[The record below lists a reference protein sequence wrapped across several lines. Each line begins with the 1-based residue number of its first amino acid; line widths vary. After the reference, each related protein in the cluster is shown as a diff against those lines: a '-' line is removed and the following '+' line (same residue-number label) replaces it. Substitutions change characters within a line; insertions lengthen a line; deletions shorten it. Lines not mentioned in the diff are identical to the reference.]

1 MTIALALAL
10 ALAAAPGR
18 SGRAAPDAGAQAS
31 RGADGGTALLA
42 RPVKVSA
49 DKLDVFGKEQRA
61 VYTGSARAVRDTT
74 TLTCDQLTVFYGDDQ
89 QVSRIEARGNVK
101 AVDEHREGSGDFATY
116 DNVTGVLVVTG
127 NPRAH
132 SAGRRVEGSRVTFT
146 TGVDEVVVENPRSVV
161 DDAGPHARGE
171 TLQIDAERLVLDQK
185 RSEAT
190 WTGKVKAK
198 KQSSLLKAP
207 LLVAYYDEKG
217 EVTRVAARGG
227 VEVTD
232 GDKWARGQRATF
244 DNQKGLLVVTGNPQ
258 ARQGNNRMKGSR
270 VTFKAGSEQLVV
282 DDATTII
289 DAQDKPKR

>member
-1 MTIALALAL
+1 MIAPLALAL
-10 ALAAAPGR
+10 ALAAAPAR
-18 SGRAAPDAGAQAS
+18 PAPPAPDGGAVAT
-31 RGADGGTALLA
+31 RGADGGTPLLA

-49 DKLDVFGKEQRA
+49 DKLDVFGKEHRA
-61 VYTGSARAVRDTT
+61 VYTGNARAVRDTT
-74 TLTCDQLTVFYGDDQ
+74 TLTCDELTVFYGEDQ

-116 DNVTGVLVVTG
+116 DNATGVLVVTG
-127 NPRAH
+127 NPRAQ
-132 SAGRRVEGSRVTFT
+132 SAGRRVSGSRVVFA
-146 TGVDEVVVENPRSVV
+146 TGVDKVEVFEPRSVV
-161 DDAGPHARGE
+161 DDAGPHAKGE
-171 TLQIDAERLVLDQK
+171 SLEIDAERLVLDQK
-185 RSEAT
+185 KSEAT

-198 KQSSLLKAP
+198 KHTSLLKAP
-207 LLVAYYDEKG
+207 VLIAHYDEKG
-217 EVTRVAARGG
+217 EVTRVEAKGG

-232 GDKWARGQRATF
+232 ADKWARGQRATF

-258 ARQGNNRMKGSR
+258 ARQGNNRMRGSR